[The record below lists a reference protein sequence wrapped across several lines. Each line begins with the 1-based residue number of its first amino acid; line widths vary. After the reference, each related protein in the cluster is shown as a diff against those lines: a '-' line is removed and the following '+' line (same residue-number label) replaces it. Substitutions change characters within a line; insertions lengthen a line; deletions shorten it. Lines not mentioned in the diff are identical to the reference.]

1 MSQRPHTHA
10 CRVRLEEAL
19 ESDERGKKVKEMA
32 EEKFKQWNAKKAE
45 KKQEEEE
52 EKPQERNQKEEQQFE
67 VEEQDKMP
75 GLSRSSPGCR
85 LALQFPASGSSGGYL
100 SLVKL
105 NAIWHSAFCCIGCI
119 LAFNLFD
126 LHGVRGDV

>member
-1 MSQRPHTHA
+1 MDFQDHEQDEPHDHEHVFTT
-10 CRVRLEEAL
+10 EEGL
-19 ESDERGKKVKEMA
+19 S
-32 EEKFKQWNAKKAE
+32 
-45 KKQEEEE
+45 
-52 EKPQERNQKEEQQFE
+52 
-67 VEEQDKMP
+67 EEQDKLP